1 MKIECEV
8 EWALEESVDDAVKH
22 AIVQE
27 LARRIEDKL
36 YAKIEKEASNEYA
49 KMIDD
54 LLMKLTDRFM
64 SREIVVTDKWGDIQ
78 EKHESVEELLKY
90 KFDGFLGEK
99 VNRNGETSKFCEY
112 NGSHDLI
119 TRIEYFID
127 KQIDYRKDGIIKE
140 LTRIVD
146 GRIDEK
152 KKEFTAEMAKKIA
165 AKLA

>member
-22 AIVQE
+22 AVVQE

-36 YAKIEKEASNEYA
+36 YAKIEKDTSNALAS
-49 KMIDD
+49 MVDG
-54 LLMKLTDRFM
+54 LLMKLTERFM
-64 SREIVVTDKWGDIQ
+64 NREILVTDKWGDVQ
-78 EKHESVEELLKY
+78 EKYENVNELLKA
-90 KFDGFLGEK
+90 KFDGFLEEK
-99 VNRNGETSKFCEY
+99 VNRKGESNKSC
-112 NGSHDLI
+112 GSSYDSI

-127 KQIDYRKDGIIKE
+127 KQIAYRKDGIVKE

-146 GRIDEK
+146 DRIDEK
-152 KKEFTAEMAKKIA
+152 KKELTAEMAKKIA